1 MWTFCIFGQI
11 KYQIAMKTNVFKYP
25 ALAIVCTLFISC
37 GKQIDQKS
45 DGYYKTFK
53 GIYYSPNN
61 NWFNLGLTYLDD
73 ADSKSFIVLGQNYA
87 KDKNHAY
94 YKSKIIKEADVET
107 FYVDTTGL
115 AKDKNNVFVSDYY
128 TSVCR
133 PAICDIDIMTA
144 EYFVHNQNGQDHL
157 WLRDQQYVYLNEKRI
172 DVDRNTFKSFHE
184 WFIDK
189 NWIYFLYCDSEKEEY
204 KLLSVDS
211 IQNPLETISGT
222 AFYLRNGK
230 DIIYLGKIAIHNV
243 DIKSIKAL
251 DFTTCVVNDLFLFDG
266 NVRLKD
272 SIDVT
277 TLQTV
282 GCFLKDKNHV
292 YYGAEILKGIDA
304 ATFRQTEEYCYKDK
318 NGNYEFDFSAKKRSP
333 LKRK

>member
-1 MWTFCIFGQI
+1 ML
-11 KYQIAMKTNVFKYP
+11 KH
-25 ALAIVCTLFISC
+25 FI
-37 GKQIDQKS
+37 
-45 DGYYKTFK
+45 Y
-53 GIYYSPNN
+53 
-61 NWFNLGLTYLDD
+61 
-73 ADSKSFIVLGQNYA
+73 
-87 KDKNHAY
+87 
-94 YKSKIIKEADVET
+94 
-107 FYVDTTGL
+107 TTGL

-128 TSVCR
+128 TSECR
-133 PAICDIDIMTA
+133 PTVCDIDIMTA
-144 EYFVHNQNGQDHL
+144 QYFVHNQNGQDHL
-157 WLRDQQYVYLNEKRI
+157 WLRDKNYVYLNEKRI
-172 DVDRNTFKSFHE
+172 DVDRNTFKAFHE

-230 DIIYLGKIAIHNV
+230 DIIYLGKIAMHNV

-272 SIDVT
+272 TIDTV

-318 NGNYEFDFSAKKRSP
+318 NGNYEFDFSAKRSSP